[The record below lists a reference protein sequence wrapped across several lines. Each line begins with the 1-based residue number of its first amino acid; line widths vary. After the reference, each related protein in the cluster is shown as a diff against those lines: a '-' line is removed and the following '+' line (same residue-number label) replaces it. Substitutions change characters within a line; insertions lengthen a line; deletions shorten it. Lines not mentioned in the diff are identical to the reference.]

1 MTSWQ
6 FRFHKTGKRRRDCTL
21 LKSWVR
27 SAGFV
32 DASPC
37 FGNVA
42 QRPKEKWTLRS
53 AGRPRNKLSKSLCFW
68 RLILI
73 LLSGRPL
80 GLGVAA
86 QAQTANPA
94 EAIAELER
102 ELAAHVR
109 LLSDWGGLTRYG
121 SENTELGP
129 PAPGVDR
136 VVFLGDEITETWGR
150 GEAKFFPGKP
160 FLNRGIR
167 HQTTPQ
173 MLVRF
178 RQDVI
183 SLKPKVVVIQAG
195 SSDLAGY
202 SGPATQGTIS
212 ENFMSMTELAQA
224 NGIRVVLASVTPVCD
239 CFKILTDRRP
249 PGKIIG
255 INGWLKDYAAQSGSV
270 YLDYY
275 SALVEGR
282 AMKKE
287 LTVDGLIPNDAG
299 YSVMASLAEEAIA
312 QALGKK

>member
-1 MTSWQ
+1 MQAVAFLDAPRDLTS
-6 FRFHKTGKRRRDCTL
+6 L
-21 LKSWVR
+21 AVR
-27 SAGFV
+27 SNEKRTLRDGRSRNRLCGTRYFFGFV
-32 DASPC
+32 L
-37 FGNVA
+37 F
-42 QRPKEKWTLRS
+42 
-53 AGRPRNKLSKSLCFW
+53 
-68 RLILI
+68 
-73 LLSGRPL
+73 LLSGT
-80 GLGVAA
+80 LGVGVSAQSQTVDPAA
-86 QAQTANPA
+86 TIAQ
-94 EAIAELER
+94 LER

-121 SENTELGP
+121 SENADLGP

-136 VVFLGDEITETWGR
+136 VVFLGDEITEMWGR

-183 SLKPKVVVIQAG
+183 SLKPKVVVIQGG

-212 ENFMSMTELAQA
+212 ENFMSMTELAKA

-249 PGKIIG
+249 PGRIIG
-255 INGWLKDYAAQSGSV
+255 INGWLKDYASESGSV
-270 YLDYY
+270 YLDYH
-275 SALVEGR
+275 SALVDGR
-282 AMKKE
+282 AMRKE
-287 LTVDGLIPNDAG
+287 MTVDGLIPNDAG
-299 YSVMASLAEEAIA
+299 YKVMASLAEQAIT
-312 QALGKK
+312 QALGQK